1 MSTGRSVSLSEPLH
15 LVLMGV
21 SGCGKSTIGTALA
34 RHIGLTYLDGDDLH
48 PARNVEKM
56 RQGLPLDDA
65 DRWPWLD
72 RCGDALKSAPS
83 GLVLGC
89 SALRRCYRDR
99 LRQASRL
106 PDLLFVHL
114 TGSEELLRRRV
125 SGRQHPY
132 MPASLLRSQ
141 LATLEPPQPD
151 ERAISMEIGQPADVM
166 VAKIVDAVRGAG
178 HQSGDAETVQD
189 NQ

>member
-1 MSTGRSVSLSEPLH
+1 MSMGRSVSLSEPLH
-15 LVLMGV
+15 MVLMGV
-21 SGCGKSTIGTALA
+21 SGCGKTTVGTAVA
-34 RHIGLTYLDGDDLH
+34 RHVGLIYLDGDDLH

-72 RCGDALKSAPS
+72 RCGDAMRNAPN

-89 SALRRCYRDR
+89 SALRRTYRDR
-99 LRQASRL
+99 LRRMSRL
-106 PDLLFVHL
+106 PDLWFVHL
-114 TGSEELLRRRV
+114 TGSEDLLGLRV
-125 SGRQHPY
+125 SDRQHSY

-151 ERAISMEIGQPADVM
+151 ERAISTEIDQPIDCIVNKILNATSGNSGLQDV
-166 VAKIVDAVRGAG
+166 AEAAQD
-178 HQSGDAETVQD
+178 HQ
-189 NQ
+189 